1 MAPAGE
7 LYHAI
12 TTNHKK
18 TLEKLSY
25 LVVGEFS
32 AVLDPGREGV
42 NDIER
47 CIGIN
52 TGFVDGG
59 VVDCIHFGQSLG
71 EGGDVVELEEILIW
85 YGFA

>member
-1 MAPAGE
+1 MK
-7 LYHAI
+7 I
-12 TTNHKK
+12 
-18 TLEKLSY
+18 SRV
-25 LVVGEFS
+25 VVGDFA

-85 YGFA
+85 YGVA